1 MLWGRH
7 VAARL
12 GSERVLFMSDD
23 KLATRYLADQPDRFF
38 QLVPAR
44 LECLPLYRAGLLGWG
59 EAQESVKYIK
69 TGKGKG
75 QGAGNWAGARGRG
88 KGKGKGGG
96 MAEELPLPADC
107 GPPEFSDDGI
117 QLFAG
122 IALLAS
128 CSTFIGARASVHS
141 YHLPLTMYHVSSITH
156 HASRA
161 TFVGTQVSNVDRLV
175 VELMSALRH
184 PPR

>member
-1 MLWGRH
+1 
-7 VAARL
+7 
-12 GSERVLFMSDD
+12 MSDD

-69 TGKGKG
+69 T
-75 QGAGNWAGARGRG
+75 
-88 KGKGKGGG
+88 GKGGG